1 MEETSLRPSRLL
13 IVLALIVTSWWGWVL
28 LELVLMLA
36 VRTTAVHE
44 AHLPPLMRM
53 AMVLTEALAAIGP
66 AVLVGSV
73 LVVEDLWSG
82 GGRPSAPGRLS
93 SRVMA
98 ATLSTLLVMLLLTS
112 WAAFVATGHF
122 ADVGGL
128 RFWASNAVQFTQ
140 HVAQM
145 KASWLVGAP
154 LVSVA
159 AGALLGLG
167 VPRLIRRMGTRTLAA
182 VAAAG
187 FGLLGLS
194 ALGVVAE
201 RPRPADR
208 FRAVVDP
215 HTGITYTLTDLVAT
229 CRRDRAGPLAHF
241 ALDLD
246 SRLYD
251 APEEPRLSPEVRV
264 THRPIVGMSEYLSK
278 ADLNRVNRW
287 NVIVILVESLRW
299 DQIEECGGTREVM
312 PAVESLAQ
320 EGCTFSNAYTESS
333 HSNYADLC
341 PLSSNYPLRAR
352 EAYVYPKR
360 ITYPR
365 VLIYDVLKALGYRT
379 AVISSQNE
387 NWGGMI
393 NFLSTGGIDHFLHSE
408 TYTGS
413 TYVPRGDIGFTGFI
427 AGSKRSG
434 KIDDRLTVGEAIS
447 WIDQPDTRPF
457 FIYMNL
463 QNSHVPYELPADFPP
478 RFGTGRRDF
487 DIFFGS
493 FPPERVDEVKDLY
506 ANSLAYVDAQI
517 GRLVQ
522 HLKARG
528 LWDRTL
534 VVVTGDNGQAFLE
547 HGFAAHAGM
556 IFNEVMR
563 VPIIIRAPGM
573 TQKVE
578 DRPAQHI
585 DIPPTVFG
593 ALGLP
598 PHPCFQGL
606 NLLDPDF
613 PLERSIFMV
622 AQSPL
627 AHQYA
632 IVRSSYKLIYDVW
645 TKHSALFDL
654 RLDPGEHHDLSDR
667 LPEVKRML
675 TARLDTWR
683 RAQIDYYESLDQQ
696 TRSYPPVLDDH

>member
-1 MEETSLRPSRLL
+1 MEETSLRTPRLL
-13 IVLALIVTSWWGWVL
+13 VALALVLTSWWVFLLLDVL
-28 LELVLMLA
+28 VMVA

-44 AHLPPLMRM
+44 GHLPPLMRL

-66 AVLVGSV
+66 AVLVGGV
-73 LVVEDLWSG
+73 LVVENLCRGAGW
-82 GGRPSAPGRLS
+82 PSALARRS
-93 SRVMA
+93 ARVLA
-98 ATLSTLLVMLLLTS
+98 VTVSTLLVMLLLTS
-112 WAAFVATGHF
+112 WAAFVATGRF

-159 AGALLGLG
+159 AAALLGLG
-167 VPRLIRRMGTRTLAA
+167 VPRFVRELGTRTLAVVVA
-182 VAAAG
+182 VG
-187 FGLLGLS
+187 FGFLGLS
-194 ALGVVAE
+194 ALGVVAVK
-201 RPRPADR
+201 PRAADR
-208 FRAVVDP
+208 FLAVVDP
-215 HTGITYTLTDLVAT
+215 HSGITYTLTDLVAT

-246 SRLYD
+246 SRLHD
-251 APEEPRLSPEVRV
+251 SPEEPRLAPEVRII
-264 THRPIVGMSEYLSK
+264 HRPIVSMAEYLSN
-278 ADLNRVNRW
+278 ADPNRLHRW

-312 PAVESLAQ
+312 PAVESIAR
-320 EGCTFSNAYTESS
+320 EGHTFSNAYTESS

-352 EAYVYPKR
+352 EAYVYPKQ

-413 TYVPRGDIGFTGFI
+413 TYVPRNDIGFTGFI

-478 RFGTGRRDF
+478 RFGTGKRDF

-493 FPPERVDEVKDLY
+493 FPPEKVDEVKDLY

-522 HLKARG
+522 HLKARR

-563 VPIIIRAPGM
+563 VPIIVRAPGM
-573 TQKVE
+573 TARVE

-585 DIPPTVFG
+585 DIPPTVLG

-606 NLLDPDF
+606 DLLDPEF
-613 PLERSIFMV
+613 PLERSIFLV

-632 IVRSSYKLIYDVW
+632 IVRSSYKLIYDAW
-645 TKHSALFDL
+645 TRRSALFDL
-654 RLDPGEHHDLSDR
+654 RVDPGEHRDLSER
-667 LPEVKRML
+667 LPDIRRML
-675 TARLDTWR
+675 SARLDTWR
-683 RAQIDYYESLDQQ
+683 RAQIDYYESLDQE
-696 TRSYPPVLDDH
+696 TRFYPPVLEDR